1 MANDYFRRYM
11 NGQRSLLDDALWAA
25 QNGQVPADMVSM
37 SPSLRDRAVD
47 YLRESLPNS
56 RWAQRQAS
64 NAAGLLDFV
73 PGVGNAM
80 GAQEAGRQYAEG
92 MAAINRGEYGS
103 GLVDAGLG
111 GLGVAGS
118 MAPGVGSKASKAV
131 KAASEGL
138 KKLSEKAKRAALTY
152 SPEALATR
160 YPETVTPSWAFD
172 KKKDKFYLA
181 KRLGPEA
188 LALSR
193 ARDEA
198 NAKIA
203 AGEYAPMFPLSER
216 YYADPTQY
224 PITGNTLADA
234 MPKTQKTIDKY
245 EKQYNTPEARQRLLT
260 AFDAGS
266 QHPMAKDWY
275 ATGQLEDA
283 YRKELGDEAGRAAY
297 RNDFAGGMAATTGG
311 ADPTSNLLMAHYG
324 NFLRQKG
331 EAIPSESAW
340 YPFPIGGRYAAKNM
354 DKYEKVLNEGR
365 GLAASND
372 PKRFNFSAN
381 FMGHRDRATIDEQ
394 MMTGIDPRLQAPE
407 GDSYGLAEGLVQQL
421 AKERGVPAA
430 NFQDVAWAGLKGSTG
445 MPMMQHVNEMIA
457 RTAMVT
463 GKSPEEVLRGFIR
476 KTMPMYSIAPAAVGV
491 GLLSGGFEED
501 GNGT

>member
-1 MANDYFRRYM
+1 M
-11 NGQRSLLDDALWAA
+11 NGQQSLLDDALWAA
-25 QNGQVPADMVSM
+25 QNGQRSPGAQSTT
-37 SPSLRDRAVD
+37 PSLRDRATD
-47 YLRESLPNS
+47 YLQDTFPNTG
-56 RWAQRQAS
+56 WMQRQAP
-64 NAAGLLDFV
+64 NFAGLLDFV
-73 PGVGNAM
+73 PGVGNVM
-80 GAQEAGRQYAEG
+80 GAQEGGQQFDEG
-92 MAAINRGEYGS
+92 MAALQRGDMSSGAINS
-103 GLVDAGLG
+103 ILG
-111 GLGVAGS
+111 AAAVAGS
-118 MAPGVGSKASKAV
+118 MVPGAGGKVSKAT
-131 KAASEGL
+131 KAASEGV
-138 KKLSEKAKRAALTY
+138 KKLSESAKRAALTY
-152 SPEALATR
+152 SPEELATR

-172 KKKDKFYLA
+172 KKKEKYYLA

-188 LALSR
+188 LALNQ
-193 ARDEA
+193 AREQ
-198 NAKIA
+198 AKARIA
-203 AGEYAPMFPLSER
+203 AGDYAPMFDLSQR
-216 YYADPTQY
+216 YYADPAQY
-224 PITGNTLADA
+224 PIAGNTLTDA

-245 EKQYNTPEARQRLLT
+245 ERQYNTPEARARLLT

-266 QHPMAKDWY
+266 QYPMAKDWY

-331 EAIPSESAW
+331 EAMPNESAW

-365 GLAASND
+365 GLNAAND

-407 GDSYGLAEGLVQQL
+407 GDSYGLAENLVQQL

-476 KTMPMYSIAPAAVGV
+476 KTMPMYAIAPAAVGL
-491 GLLSGGFEED
+491 GLLGGGAGED
-501 GNGT
+501 GNEL